1 MSRVYRALEKAEE
14 EKRQEVKKEPSLKV
28 FEEKVVLKKEAS
40 TLKFPEEKIAK
51 IEKTEGLGL
60 PSKEEVP
67 VLIVPPN
74 SFAEEEFR
82 KLKTQLFLRLPNP
95 PHSILI
101 ASTAPEEGKTTVAV
115 NLAMAISKEI
125 HRKAILIDGDLRKPG
140 IRLEQSQ
147 NGKGLSDYLSNRTP
161 LTEILMNSQ
170 MENLRI
176 IMAGPSTNKS
186 SELIGS
192 KRMEELLKSLSE
204 SGDNTYILIDSPP
217 IISTTEPTLLSKMV
231 DGIILVV
238 MADRTPRE
246 LIQRAIKSVDRQK
259 IIGIVFNQIDL
270 KARSY
275 YSKYYHQYYGK

>member
-14 EKRQEVKKEPSLKV
+14 EKRQKVKEELSFKV
-28 FEEKVVLKKEAS
+28 FEEKSVLKKEPPA
-40 TLKFPEEKIAK
+40 LKFPEEKIEK
-51 IEKTEGLGL
+51 IGKIKELGL

-67 VLIVPPN
+67 VLVVPPN

-82 KLKTQLFLRLPNP
+82 KLKTQIFLRLPNP
-95 PHSILI
+95 PHSILVT
-101 ASTAPEEGKTTVAV
+101 STAPGEGKTTVSV

-125 HRKAILIDGDLRKPG
+125 HRKVILIDGDLRKPS

-147 NGKGLSDYLSNRTP
+147 NAKGLSNYLSDGTP
-161 LTEILMNSQ
+161 LTEILLNSQ
-170 MENLRI
+170 IENFRI

-204 SGDNTYILIDSPP
+204 SEENTYIVIDSPP
-217 IISTTEPTLLSKMV
+217 IIATTEPTVLSKMV

-238 MADRTPRE
+238 MADRMPRE
-246 LIQRAIKSVDRQK
+246 SIQRAVKSIDRKK
-259 IIGIVFNQIDL
+259 IIGIVFNGIDL
-270 KARSY
+270 KRSNY
-275 YSKYYHQYYGK
+275 YSKYYYKYYGK

>member
-14 EKRQEVKKEPSLKV
+14 EKKQRLKEEPSLKA
-28 FEEKVVLKKEAS
+28 FEEKVVLKKEAA
-40 TLKFPEEKIAK
+40 TLKFRDEKIAK
-51 IEKTEGLGL
+51 IERLEEPGL

-67 VLIVPPN
+67 VLVVPPN
-74 SFAEEEFR
+74 SFAAEEFR
-82 KLKTQLFLRLPNP
+82 KLKTQIFLRLPNP
-95 PHSILI
+95 PHSILVT
-101 ASTAPEEGKTTVAV
+101 STAPEEGKTTVAV

-125 HRKAILIDGDLRKPG
+125 HRKAILIDGDLRKPS

-238 MADRTPRE
+238 RADRMPRE
-246 LIQRAIKSVDRQK
+246 SIQRAVKSIDRQK

-270 KARSY
+270 KPSSY
-275 YSKYYHQYYGK
+275 YLKYYYKYYQR